1 MNREQMMDKVRQ
13 QMPKRRWEHTL
24 GVMQSAVALAKQY
37 GVDPAQAELAA
48 LLHDYTKFWPIERQA
63 EIIREAA
70 LPAEL
75 LKYDPQLWH
84 APSGAWVVQQE
95 LNIHDEEVLDAIRYH
110 TSGRENMTK
119 LDKVICLA
127 DYIEPGRSFPGV
139 EEIRA
144 LAKQSLEQALIA
156 GFDSTISYLL
166 ASGKK
171 VFPLTIQAR
180 NVLIEELKHNE

>member
-1 MNREQMMDKVRQ
+1 MNREQMMEKVRQ
-13 QMPKRRWEHTL
+13 QMPERRWDHTL
-24 GVMQSAVALAKQY
+24 GVMQSAVALAGRY
-37 GVDPAQAELAA
+37 DVDPHKAELAA
-48 LLHDYTKFWPIERQA
+48 LLHDYTKFWPIKRQA

-70 LPAEL
+70 LPLEL
-75 LKYDPQLWH
+75 LEYDHQLWH

-95 LNIHDEEVLDAIRYH
+95 LNISDEEVLDAIRYH

-127 DYIEPGRSFPGV
+127 DYIEPGRKFPGV

-144 LAKQSLEQALIA
+144 LANQSIEQALIA
-156 GFDSTISYLL
+156 AFDSTIRYLL
-166 ASGKK
+166 SSGKK

-180 NVLIEELKHNE
+180 NALIEQRKHHK